1 MSPLRQKQAAVAAWI
16 LLGLALTIGGF
27 LLPFAWGDFPR
38 APSDP
43 LERIALWLA
52 GDLFAVLFL
61 LFAIARLA
69 RHRFFSA
76 ENIDAGGGGTPHA
89 MALQAQLQ
97 NTLEQ
102 VVLAIVAHG
111 AWMLL
116 APAAL
121 GMLALLFVGYFC
133 VGRVLFFVGYG
144 RGAPGRALGFA
155 LTFYPSAGMILGALP
170 WAAETL
176 APLALPG

>member
-1 MSPLRQKQAAVAAWI
+1 MSSFRQKQAAVAAWI
-16 LLGLALTIGGF
+16 FLGLAVTIGGF
-27 LLPFAWGDFPR
+27 LLPFVWSDFSQ

-43 LERIALWLA
+43 LKRIVLWLA
-52 GDLFAVLFL
+52 GDLFLVLFL

-69 RHRFFSA
+69 RHRFFSV
-76 ENIDAGGGGTPHA
+76 EDIDAGGEGTLRA

-116 APAAL
+116 APAAF
-121 GMLALLFVGYFC
+121 GMLALLFAGYFC
-133 VGRVLFFVGYG
+133 VGRVLFFVSYG

-155 LTFYPSAGMILGALP
+155 LTFYPSVGMILGALP
-170 WAAETL
+170 WAAERL
-176 APLALPG
+176 ASLAFPG